1 MNATIQSWDKKTTPS
16 NITINNC
23 NIAHQTLV
31 TSPMPESTN
40 RFSFEERI
48 SYLKE
53 YGSHCM
59 SFSALQPG
67 IQYFDIPGK
76 GYIAYEQKW
85 GRRGVLSDPVCHKKD
100 QETLLGEFLQNG
112 ASAGFAQISE
122 PVAKLLYE
130 EFGFYATQF
139 GIESIIDLKNWDLKG
154 KKKQILRTSLNQAA
168 KNKIYD
174 HENHNENRY
183 NQLSGEWRK
192 TRKVKNREIRFLI
205 RPMNMDYEEGTR
217 KFFAYQG
224 DELIGLIF
232 FDPVY
237 SNGNIVSYVPN
248 ISRFSQSFRQGIFYT
263 IMIHA
268 MDIFKEEGIKQ
279 IHLGLSAFAVS
290 DTNAYYEAGIP
301 KKIVRF
307 LYEYGNNLYSF
318 KGIRF
323 TKSRFRGTEYKTF
336 CSHKGKLP
344 FWEILTLFK
353 ISNFF

>member
-1 MNATIQSWDKKTTPS
+1 
-16 NITINNC
+16 
-23 NIAHQTLV
+23 
-31 TSPMPESTN
+31 MPESTH
-40 RFSFEERI
+40 RFSFEERM

-53 YGSHCM
+53 YGSHSM

-67 IQYFDIPGK
+67 MQYFDMPGK

-85 GRRGVLSDPVCHKKD
+85 GRRGVLSDPVCHVKD
-100 QETLLGEFLQNG
+100 QKTLIEKFLQKG
-112 ASAGFAQISE
+112 PPAGFAQVSE
-122 PVAKLLYE
+122 PVAKLLYD

-154 KKKQILRTSLNQAA
+154 KKKQILRTSLNHSV
-168 KNKIYD
+168 KNNISIHEKYD
-174 HENHNENRY
+174 EKRY
-183 NQLSGEWRK
+183 NRLSLEWRK
-192 TRKVKNREIRFLI
+192 TRKVKHREIKFLI
-205 RPMNMDYEEGTR
+205 RPINMNYEEGTR

-237 SNGNIVSYVPN
+237 SNGKIISYVPN
-248 ISRFSQSFRQGIFYT
+248 ISRFSRAFKQGIFYT

-268 MDIFKEEGIKQ
+268 MDIFKQEGIKQ

-290 DTNAYYEAGIP
+290 DTNSYYEAGIP
-301 KKIVRF
+301 KKLVRF
-307 LYEYGNNLYSF
+307 LYEYGNSIYSF

-323 TKSRFRGTEYKTF
+323 TKSRFRGTEYRTF
-336 CSHKGKLP
+336 CSHRGKLP
-344 FWEILTLFK
+344 FREILTLFK